1 MKSIVTS
8 DEMKKIEKCAIDD
21 IGINSLVLMERA
33 ALSVV
38 SHIKKRATKQ
48 DKICLIC
55 GSGNNGADG
64 VAIARMLLED
74 NYKVSIVV
82 LEKAQ
87 SKYTQEM
94 KIQLDILDKMGISY
108 QHTLPNIEFDYF
120 VDAIFGIGLKREIT
134 DKKFL
139 DIIDAINKSNAYI
152 YSVDIPSG
160 IDSTLGKVMG
170 NAIKANE
177 TITFAY
183 KKMGLMLHPGKKYAG
198 KVICENIGI
207 PSVCIDKYPVNH
219 YTYEEYGEG
228 ELLKRDADGNKGTF
242 GKVAIIAGSKEIS
255 GASLLCA
262 GTSLTSGVGMIKVL
276 SQDKTLDVIR
286 MTLPEAMV
294 QPIDDLE
301 TMEYHIKVAIDWAD
315 VIVIG
320 PGIGMDKDAY
330 FKMKYTLQNMTE
342 NKRLIIDADGINL
355 ISKYTELREL
365 TREVNSIIYTPH
377 MKELQRLI
385 GGDIEDLK
393 QDLDKVMEGVLSDSN
408 AIYVCKDSVTRVYQK
423 NKPVFISSYGNS
435 GMATAGSGD
444 VLAGLLGAILAKK
457 DVDMYKGCI
466 LAVHLHSL
474 AGDFAAKEYGKIG
487 MTASNIAEALSN
499 VLITMEEFFDV

>member
-1 MKSIVTS
+1 MNYIVTG
-8 DEMKKIEKCAIDD
+8 DEMKQIEKCAIEE
-21 IGINSLVLMERA
+21 IGIDSLVLMERA

-38 SHIKKRATKQ
+38 AHMKKHATKQ
-48 DKICLIC
+48 DKICVVC

-64 VAIARMLLED
+64 VAIARILLED
-74 NYKVSIVV
+74 KYKVTIVV
-82 LEKAQ
+82 LEKDEN
-87 SKYTQEM
+87 KYTKEM
-94 KIQLDILDKMGISY
+94 KIQLGILEKMGFSY
-108 QHTLPNIEFDYF
+108 VNMLPDTEFQYY

-134 DKKFL
+134 DKKIL
-139 DIIDAINKSNAYI
+139 DVIDAINISDAYI

-160 IDSTLGKVMG
+160 IDSNLGKVMG
-170 NAIKANE
+170 NAICANE
-177 TITFAY
+177 TITFSN
-183 KKMGLMLHPGKKYAG
+183 KKLGLMLHPGKKYAG
-198 KVICENIGI
+198 KVTCEEIGI
-207 PSVCIDKYPVNH
+207 PAICVDKNPVNH
-219 YTYEEYGEG
+219 YTYKEYGEG

-262 GTSLTSGVGMIKVL
+262 GTALTSGAGMVKVL

-301 TMEYHIKVAIDWAD
+301 TMEYHIKAAIDWAD

-342 NKRLIIDADGINL
+342 NKRLVIDADGINL
-355 ISKYTELREL
+355 IGKYDELKALTSK
-365 TREVNSIIYTPH
+365 VNNIVYTPH
-377 MKELQRLI
+377 MMELQRLI
-385 GGDIEDLK
+385 GVDIEELK
-393 QDLDKVMEGVLSDSN
+393 QDLDKAMEVVLQDSK

-423 NKPVFISSYGNS
+423 NAPVFVSSYGNS

-444 VLAGLLGAILAKK
+444 VLSGLLGAILAKR
-457 DVDMYKGCI
+457 DVDMYKGSVF
-466 LAVHLHSL
+466 AVHLHSL

-499 VLITMEEFFDV
+499 ALITMEEFFDV